1 MAGLSIPDVRGI
13 LAWWNRHMMVNRYK
27 YASKQRS
34 TRVGRSLPKMR
45 RTHDYE
51 SAVRRYPKNK
61 IRICEKNSNF
71 LADSYFAV
79 PSTPVSHSVSLGV
92 FTCVAK
98 GFPVCP
104 NSFSINSP
112 AKSRHDEG
120 CQKVRCTIKDKENT
134 YYPAGAA
141 SRLGAFYQQEPDEWA
156 VS

>member
-34 TRVGRSLPKMR
+34 TRVGPSLPKMR

-92 FTCVAK
+92 FTCNANDISAHL
-98 GFPVCP
+98 GQAGIDRLRE
-104 NSFSINSP
+104 NHRAGHTSP
-112 AKSRHDEG
+112 CGSYWKPQYICGILS
-120 CQKVRCTIKDKENT
+120 
-134 YYPAGAA
+134 AGAGKEG
-141 SRLGAFYQQEPDEWA
+141 LYCFT
-156 VS
+156 